1 MTGKI
6 ILMAVLVLFSAYFSA
21 TETAFSTMN
30 KTRLRALAEKGNK
43 RAELSLTLAEK
54 YDTLL
59 STILIGNNIV
69 NIALASIAT
78 LFFVE
83 FVSAENGATISTAVI
98 TVVVLIFGEISP
110 KSIAKDMPERFAMLS
125 APMIQLL
132 IWVFLP
138 FNFIFSQWKK
148 LLSKIFHS
156 DEDAK
161 MSQEE
166 LLLLVDE
173 VQQEGSIDNN
183 EGNLLRNA
191 IEFTELR
198 AEDILTHRVD
208 LAAVPLDA
216 EKDDIA
222 EKFAQTQFSRLLVY
236 EETIDKIVGV
246 IHQKD
251 FYTASGITT
260 LPISE
265 LMAPAVFI
273 HQSEKISQLLK
284 TLQTNKT
291 HIAVVLDE
299 YGGTLGIVT
308 MEDILEE
315 LVGEIW
321 DEHDEVV
328 ENYKDLGEGKYL
340 VDCSVNLDDF
350 SEFFSV
356 EIESDAVSLGGLVM
370 ELHEDLPE
378 VGDSVVCAGLEITV
392 AEMDSHRVV
401 AAEVIRLPEESEDG
415 ADEDTVAG
423 E

>member
-1 MTGKI
+1 
-6 ILMAVLVLFSAYFSA
+6 
-21 TETAFSTMN
+21 
-30 KTRLRALAEKGNK
+30 
-43 RAELSLTLAEK
+43 
-54 YDTLL
+54 
-59 STILIGNNIV
+59 
-69 NIALASIAT
+69 
-78 LFFVE
+78 
-83 FVSAENGATISTAVI
+83 
-98 TVVVLIFGEISP
+98 
-110 KSIAKDMPERFAMLS
+110 
-125 APMIQLL
+125 
-132 IWVFLP
+132 
-138 FNFIFSQWKK
+138 
-148 LLSKIFHS
+148 
-156 DEDAK
+156 

-216 EKDDIA
+216 DKADVA

-251 FYTASGITT
+251 FYTASGITS
-260 LPISE
+260 LPIGE

-328 ENYKDLGEGKYL
+328 ENFKDLGDGKYR
-340 VDCSVNLDDF
+340 VDCSVNIVEF
-350 SEFFSV
+350 AEFFSV
-356 EIESDAVSLGGLVM
+356 EIESEAVSLGGLVM
-370 ELHEDLPE
+370 ELHVELPA
-378 VGDSVVCAGLEITV
+378 VGDRVVCAGLEITV

-401 AAEVIRLPEESEDG
+401 AAEVVRLPEELEVEVTEEEVTEG
-415 ADEDTVAG
+415 
-423 E
+423 